1 MIMFDAITYF
11 TMRANYPLVINSDV
25 MPASVTP
32 FPGGDPKKGRTG
44 SPCVYRAGLGR
55 NNHI

>member
-32 FPGGDPKKGRTG
+32 FPGGDPKKGITG
-44 SPCVYRAGLGR
+44 RGGVL
-55 NNHI
+55 